1 MTSVHEVTRA
11 ARSGLVVLL
20 AGVALT
26 ACQEP
31 ADLTVISVLAPD
43 GTAALV
49 REPGRT
55 AFLERVAVRCPD
67 CEVRIHSVGTSVQDL
82 EGALEEGADVVVVE
96 ALTAAQGAELVAA
109 AGAVPV
115 VALDRFFAGADFF
128 VSYDRASMGGVVA
141 EAVAD
146 ELDRSATALVV
157 NGSTVDTDT
166 DAVERGLRDGLDS
179 GRVEVA
185 AELDA
190 ATGTSEETRAWV
202 EDRLEGRAG
211 RDVGAIV
218 TVSDE
223 QALGVVDAL
232 QDARVPRPRWPLVT
246 GAGADL
252 AAVRRIITG
261 DQSLTVH
268 MPIARTAQR
277 AADVALSLAS
287 ENPGDDLRGAT
298 EVEGVPAY
306 VYRPVLVDLAHVTDV
321 VVRDGTFT
329 TEELCAGPVADDCA
343 RLGIR

>member
-1 MTSVHEVTRA
+1 MTSVQRVTRVT
-11 ARSGLVVLL
+11 RIGLTALL
-20 AGVALT
+20 AGLAL
-26 ACQEP
+26 AGCQEP
-31 ADLTVISVLAPD
+31 ADRTVISVLATD
-43 GTAALV
+43 GTASLT
-49 REPGRT
+49 RDPGRA
-55 AFLERVAVRCPD
+55 AFLERIDQRCPA
-67 CEVRIHSVGTSVQDL
+67 CVVRIHSDGAGLPDL
-82 EGALEEGADVVVVE
+82 RAALAEGADVVVVE
-96 ALTAAQGAELVAA
+96 ALTADQGEQLVAA

-115 VALDRFFAGADFF
+115 VALDRFFAGADFY
-128 VSYDRASMGGVVA
+128 VSFDRSAVGTAVA
-141 EAVAD
+141 EAVAGD
-146 ELDRSATALVV
+146 LDRSSTALLV
-157 NGSTVDTDT
+157 NGSAVDRDS
-166 DAVERGLRDGLDS
+166 DAVEEGLRDGLAS

-202 EDRLEGRAG
+202 QHQLEARGG
-211 RDVGAIV
+211 RDVGAVV

-261 DQSLTVH
+261 DQTLTVH
-268 MPIARTAQR
+268 MPVVRTAQR

-287 ENPGDDLRGAT
+287 ESPGDDLEGVT
-298 EVEGVPAY
+298 EVDGVPAY
-306 VYRPVLVDLAHVTDV
+306 VYSPVLVDLAHVTDV

-329 TEELCAGPVADDCA
+329 TDELCAGSVADDCA